1 MPPTALA
8 PWQRADAYA
17 TLDKRALLA
26 LPVAQLARASGCLVL
41 VWVTNSRH
49 VQDFVEKVRVR
60 GVKQVTHT
68 STRQPEARAS
78 CATGSANRARLSSVA
93 YAPARCQGPR
103 AVGGMHPAR
112 GPRL

>member
-1 MPPTALA
+1 MTRLPLARPAMTRLTLARRAVARRTVANVTLSDVLCMPPTALG
-8 PWQRADAYA
+8 PWQRAGAYA

-60 GVKQVTHT
+60 
-68 STRQPEARAS
+68 ARV
-78 CATGSANRARLSSVA
+78 RL
-93 YAPARCQGPR
+93 
-103 AVGGMHPAR
+103 
-112 GPRL
+112 RLGLGLGLELP

>member
-1 MPPTALA
+1 MRPAALG
-8 PWQRADAYA
+8 PWQRAGAYA

-60 GVKQVTHT
+60 
-68 STRQPEARAS
+68 ARARVRV
-78 CATGSANRARLSSVA
+78 TLTLTLTLSRNPNPKPS
-93 YAPARCQGPR
+93 P
-103 AVGGMHPAR
+103 
-112 GPRL
+112 

>member
-1 MPPTALA
+1 MLWLGVLWLTSPLPDVLCMPPTALG
-8 PWQRADAYA
+8 PWQRAGAYA

-60 GVKQVTHT
+60 
-68 STRQPEARAS
+68 ARV
-78 CATGSANRARLSSVA
+78 RVRLGLGLGLEL
-93 YAPARCQGPR
+93 P
-103 AVGGMHPAR
+103 
-112 GPRL
+112 

>member
-1 MPPTALA
+1 MPGVLCMPPTALA

-49 VQDFVEKVRVR
+49 VQDFVEKVRLRLRLRLRVR
-60 GVKQVTHT
+60 LGLGLEL
-68 STRQPEARAS
+68 P
-78 CATGSANRARLSSVA
+78 
-93 YAPARCQGPR
+93 
-103 AVGGMHPAR
+103 
-112 GPRL
+112 